1 MHEVTRL
8 LRQHKFA
15 LVVTGVALA
24 GTLLTWPISQ
34 RFPFALFIAAVMVA
48 AWRGGF
54 KPGLVTTGLSALA
67 LLLLYVLLLSPRKTD
82 RSAQNVESSARPAET
97 EEHFFIR
104 LGMFGLIG
112 LLAGYLSMKCRQAVL
127 AHDRFHDTLTSLGE
141 ALIFTDAHGVITFL
155 NPMAQTLTGCAP
167 DEASGKPLGQVLSLI
182 HEDKRQ
188 PIDDPAARAL
198 SDNTASVFPEGSV
211 LVSKSG
217 LGTPVE
223 GKAIPLR
230 DADERMVGV
239 AVAFHAAA
247 ARRQAE
253 QELRQQEQR
262 LRTAVASCPAALL
275 LLDAEGRCL
284 FSNRAAQ
291 LLGGF
296 SSDEALGQGWTR
308 CIYLQD
314 RDRVLNDWTAA
325 LHTEAGEYA
334 VEFRMQ
340 GVSNEPRWL
349 RLRAASMES
358 IDGHTLGHVAVLED
372 ITARKLAEE
381 KRHESEAQL
390 ATATAR
396 QKQIDETL
404 SRLRDDLQRQ
414 VQAGADAQRQAQEKL
429 TALEA
434 ATRQL
439 EEARDALTRQ
449 LEESQVAQR
458 QAEEALERSRD
469 DFVRLLDEHTAAR
482 RRAEEGLQR
491 ARDDFSRQLEEH
503 SEGRRQAEE
512 ALRKQ
517 RDEFA
522 PQMEERAATQ
532 RKTEEMLQ
540 AVRSDYEKQLEKLTS
555 DFLNDMA
562 GLEEK
567 LTQSRQ
573 TEGAA
578 REEAEALRQQLA
590 ASHGRVGALE
600 QENDSHRQSA
610 EALAH
615 EKGHLETLM
624 HHAPDGLCAFDREGR
639 YTFWNP
645 TMERLT
651 GIASTAALGRTASEV
666 FALTPDDDAT
676 RHIRDA
682 LEGKRGTILLR
693 APTAFGAGEPTW
705 LEKSYAPLHG
715 ADRVIVGGV
724 AIVRT
729 ATPPSQAEP
738 PTPPVMQR
746 ATETNGPPE
755 PPVLAVAGRRPPDAG
770 DWLSYN

>member
-8 LRQHKFA
+8 LRQHRFA
-15 LVVTGVALA
+15 LLVTGVALA
-24 GTLLTWPISQ
+24 GTLITWPISQ

-54 KPGLVTTGLSALA
+54 KPGLVTTGLSMLA
-67 LLLLYVLLLSPRKTD
+67 LLLLHAVLP
-82 RSAQNVESSARPAET
+82 SARQAET

-141 ALIFTDAHGVITFL
+141 ALIFTDAHAVVTFL
-155 NPMAQTLTGCAP
+155 NPMAQMLTGCAP

-182 HEDKRQ
+182 HADKRQ

-262 LRTAVASCPAALL
+262 LRAAVGGCPAALL
-275 LLDAEGRCL
+275 LLDVEGRCL

-296 SSDEALGQGWTR
+296 SFDEALGQGWTR
-308 CIYLQD
+308 CIHLQD

-340 GVSNEPRWL
+340 GVQNEPRWL
-349 RLRAASMES
+349 RLRAAQMGTAE
-358 IDGHTLGHVAVLED
+358 GQTLGHVAALED
-372 ITARKLAEE
+372 ITPWKLAEE
-381 KRHESEAQL
+381 KRHESETQL
-390 ATATAR
+390 TAATAR

-414 VQAGADAQRQAQEKL
+414 VQASADAQRQMQEKL
-429 TALEA
+429 TALA
-434 ATRQL
+434 ATKREV
-439 EEARDALTRQ
+439 EETRDTLTRQ
-449 LEESQVAQR
+449 LEASQAAQH
-458 QAEEALERSRD
+458 QAEDALERSRS
-469 DFVRLLDEHTAAR
+469 DFARLMDEHTAAR
-482 RRAEEGLQR
+482 RRAEEDLQR
-491 ARDDFSRQLEEH
+491 ARDDFARQMEEH
-503 SEGRRQAEE
+503 GEARRQAEE

-517 RDEFA
+517 REEFA
-522 PQMEERAATQ
+522 PRMEERATAQ
-532 RKTEEMLQ
+532 RKAEESLQ
-540 AVRSDYEKQLEKLTS
+540 TVRLDYEKQLEKLTS
-555 DFLNDMA
+555 DFLSDMA
-562 GLEEK
+562 ASEEK
-567 LTQSRQ
+567 LTQARKS
-573 TEGAA
+573 ESAA
-578 REEAEALRQQLA
+578 REEAEVLRQQLA
-590 ASHGRVGALE
+590 ASHGRLGALE
-600 QENDSHRQSA
+600 QESNSHRQSA
-610 EALAH
+610 ETLAR
-615 EKGHLETLM
+615 EKGDLESLM
-624 HHAPDGLCAFDREGR
+624 HHTPDGLCAFDRDGR

-645 TMERLT
+645 AMERLT
-651 GIASTAALGRTASEV
+651 GIASSAALGRTASEV
-666 FALTPDDDAT
+666 FALTPDDEAT
-676 RHIRDA
+676 RHVCDA
-682 LEGKRGTILLR
+682 LEGKRGTVLLR
-693 APTAFGAGEPTW
+693 APTAFGVGEPTW
-705 LEKSYAPLHG
+705 LEMSYAPLHG
-715 ADRVIVGGV
+715 ADGAIIGGV
-724 AIVRT
+724 AIVR
-729 ATPPSQAEP
+729 AAAPPRQVEP
-738 PTPPVMQR
+738 PPLPVAER
-746 ATETNGPPE
+746 PAATNGPPE
-755 PPVLAVAGRRPPDAG
+755 SPVLAVAGRHPPEAG